1 MMQQRKEHVAGM
13 AKYAYE
19 RSLVMTAQT
28 ITIYVFSLWACL

>member
-19 RSLVMTAQT
+19 RSHL
-28 ITIYVFSLWACL
+28 